1 VIGSTQGSDN
11 EVKNYLLGVEEPD
24 SVAGAPESASNNS
37 KNMTT
42 TSVPLRVLL
51 LALTLLS
58 TSPVWADILTG
69 RIVGVTDG
77 DTVTV
82 LDAQNRQTKIRLTG
96 IDAPEKKMPFGQR
109 AKEHLSNLGFDKSV
123 QIETEKL
130 DRYGRTLGK
139 IVVNNRDVNLAM
151 IQAGFAWHYKK
162 YQSEQSSSDRLLYA
176 HAEVQA
182 RQQRA
187 GLWRDPQPVPPWEW
201 RKSGRAAEEIASSLS
216 SR

>member
-1 VIGSTQGSDN
+1 MKNLLRPTRFLMMALAMQFSTL
-11 EVKNYLLGVEEPD
+11 V
-24 SVAGAPESASNNS
+24 
-37 KNMTT
+37 M
-42 TSVPLRVLL
+42 
-51 LALTLLS
+51 
-58 TSPVWADILTG
+58 ADILTG
-69 RIVGVTDG
+69 RIVGVNDG
-77 DTVTV
+77 DTVTL
-82 LDAQNRQTKIRLTG
+82 LDAQQRQYKIRLTG

-109 AKEHLSNLGFDKSV
+109 AKEHLSNLVFDKSV

-176 HAEVQA
+176 HAEEQA
-182 RQQRA
+182 RQQHA

-216 SR
+216 PR